1 MAGKGV
7 WPVKKFSVSPDRLK
21 ELKFQFLGS
30 YLKKKFKLLKF
41 VRGGKK
47 RPFFPPPTKSNRD
60 LVQYWLNSLQI
71 AFLLQIKDIPKIHVY
86 KPKNF

>member
-41 VRGGKK
+41 VRG
-47 RPFFPPPTKSNRD
+47 T
-60 LVQYWLNSLQI
+60 SLQSRFNTI
-71 AFLLQIKDIPKIHVY
+71 MVKQT
-86 KPKNF
+86 